1 MAGKKKILI
10 IQKINLA
17 GIRLLDQSPN
27 YEYVRKL
34 KIISSKGVGY
44 A

>member
-10 IQKINLA
+10 IQKINLD

-34 KIISSKGVGY
+34 KIISSNGVGY